1 MATAKPLTRRPAAG
15 YDEDYYAWTQAQA
28 AALRRLAADGRELP
42 LDLLNLAEEVE
53 DLGRAERNA
62 CRSQVVRILEHF
74 LKLAWSPAHLPRS
87 GWKRS
92 IMDGRNELGRH
103 VTRTIERRLVGEVE
117 SLYQEARDAVVIDF
131 EEHGEAVAGQ
141 AIPDRCPF
149 TWDEIRRRN
158 WYPEPVSPPAAPP
171 GT

>member
-53 DLGRAERNA
+53 DLGRSTKHAV
-62 CRSQVVRILEHF
+62 RSQVTRLLVHF
-74 LKLAWSPAHLPRS
+74 LKLAYSPALDPRDLWLDTVDHARAEIQDLATATIRRELTRELPKLYARA
-87 GWKRS
+87 
-92 IMDGRNELGRH
+92 
-103 VTRTIERRLVGEVE
+103 RR
-117 SLYQEARDAVVIDF
+117 EAARAIGQY
-131 EEHGEAVAGQ
+131 GEAATL
-141 AIPDRCPF
+141 PETCPYTLDQLF
-149 TWDEIRRRN
+149 DDG
-158 WYPEPVSPPAAPP
+158 WYPEPVTPPAAPP